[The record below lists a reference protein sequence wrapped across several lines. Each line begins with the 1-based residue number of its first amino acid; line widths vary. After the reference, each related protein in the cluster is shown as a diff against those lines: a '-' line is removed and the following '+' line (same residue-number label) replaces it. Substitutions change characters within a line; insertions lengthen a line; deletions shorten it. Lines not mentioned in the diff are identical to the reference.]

1 MTTSLSPALDGT
13 LQFFNNRSGQRVA
26 YYKSRGNQGA
36 VIDSHPLVLL
46 HSINAAASA
55 YEVRPLF
62 EHFAPTRPT
71 FVLEWPGFGQSERAP
86 ADRKPDYDFS
96 LYADTLQDFLAHL
109 SKNHPPS
116 DVVAMSLS
124 GEHAALVAKERPELF
139 HSLTLLSPTGL
150 SREPPR
156 ADRLSHFLPRLLSGR
171 PWSQPLFSLLSSHAS
186 IRYFLGKSFF
196 GTVDEGLLAYCYETS
211 HQPGADSAPWAFLGG
226 RFAVPEVFQRVY
238 LEVQTP
244 TLVLYDKDAYTS
256 FDRLGELLLKNRAFR
271 AMRIPNTRGLP
282 HWDNPKLTCAAITQ
296 HLHAS
301 RRPTSVPDLVPE
313 LQQSQRSHPNLL
325 S

>member
-1 MTTSLSPALDGT
+1 MTTLLAPALDGT
-13 LQFFNNRSGQRVA
+13 LQFFHNRSGQRVA

-55 YEVRPLF
+55 YEMRPLF
-62 EHFAPTRPT
+62 DHFAPTRPT
-71 FVLEWPGFGQSERAP
+71 FVLEWPGFGQSDRP
-86 ADRKPDYDFS
+86 AADAKTDYNFR
-96 LYADTLQDFLAHL
+96 LYADTLEDFLAL
-109 SKNHPPS
+109 LGNNHPPS
-116 DVVAMSLS
+116 DVVALSLS
-124 GEHAALVAKERPELF
+124 AEHAALVAKERPELF
-139 HSLTLLSPTGL
+139 HSLTLISPTGL

-156 ADRLSHFLPRLLSGR
+156 AERLSHFLPKLLSGR
-171 PWSQPLFSLLSSHAS
+171 PWSQPIFSLLSSHAS

-196 GTVDEGLLAYCYETS
+196 GPVDEGLVAYCYKTS
-211 HQPGADSAPWAFLGG
+211 HQPGADHAPWAFLGG
-226 RFAVPEVFQRVY
+226 RFAVPEVFQRSY

-256 FDRLGELLLKNRAFR
+256 FERLGELLLKNRSFR

-282 HWDNPKLTCAAITQ
+282 QWDNPKLTCAAITQ

-301 RRPTSVPDLVPE
+301 RRPSSVPDLAIEP
-313 LQQSQRSHPNLL
+313 QQSQRSHPNLP